1 MRLLQLL
8 SCLIVFLLTSLAAS
22 QGNAAPPP
30 AEAFGKL
37 PAIYD
42 AALSPDAT
50 KIAAVMSQDGRYYL
64 RINDINKPEQ
74 APKVSGLGETIKPA
88 YVKWANDEQVILS
101 FWRSEESAGVPYR
114 SGYLYTL
121 NTETMDGQ
129 ILVDPRTAGGA
140 TTGSRFA
147 DSAIFR
153 QFNNVVVDWLEDD
166 PDHILMAYSEKDNN
180 LRPDLRR
187 VNVATGNDSIVHIG
201 MKDIQRW
208 QTDRSG
214 KLRIAQGRKDNDNA
228 SAVLRIRGADSENWQ
243 DSAEFPGLSAET
255 SIFGFTSEPNELI
268 IGDYQGQDTLGL
280 YIYDLDQ
287 KAITRK
293 IYHNED
299 YDASGVITSKDGKDI
314 IGANYTADTPQT
326 AMLEDND
333 TILQS
338 MRRTFEGF
346 TIDYADQSQKGQTVL
361 FKLTSPYHPG
371 ALMLVEGKDGK
382 PVNLGAYYPDLKPD
396 MLGEVIPVGFSAR
409 DGQRIPSY
417 VTLPPTVTD
426 TAQIKT
432 LPFIVLPHGGP
443 YARDSQRFDY
453 FSQFFASRGYAVLQM
468 NFRGSEGFGQA
479 FEKAG
484 RENWVIMQEDVED
497 GTKWLIEKGYADP
510 ERICIAGWSYG
521 GYASLMGAAKNPELY
536 KCSIAMAALTDIR
549 AHINDQRDYR
559 FGEQSAKRFIG
570 AGFESQD
577 DIKANSPVK
586 IAEDMTVPLLLA
598 HGELDQRVNFSQF
611 KRMKSALK
619 DSSAD
624 VTYMEFEDEDHY
636 LSNEENRQDFFK
648 ALDKFLK
655 GNLGESEFSP

>member
-8 SCLIVFLLTSLAAS
+8 SCLFLFLLTSLTAS
-22 QGNAAPPP
+22 QGKAAPPP

-64 RINDINKPEQ
+64 RISEINKPDE
-74 APKVSGLGETIKPA
+74 APKISGLGETIKPA
-88 YVKWANDEQVILS
+88 YVKWANEEQVILS
-101 FWRSEESAGVPYR
+101 FWRSEELSGVPFR

-121 NTETMDGQ
+121 NIETMEGK

-140 TTGSRFA
+140 STGSRLGN
-147 DSAIFR
+147 SAIFR

-166 PDHILMAYSEKDNN
+166 PNHILMAYSDKDNN
-180 LRPDLRR
+180 LTPDLRR

-214 KLRIAQGRKDNDNA
+214 RLRIAQGRKDDKEA
-228 SAVLRIRGADSENWQ
+228 TAVLRIQDADNDYWRES
-243 DSAEFPGLSAET
+243 DEFPGLRADT
-255 SIFGFTSEPNELI
+255 NIFGFTSDPNELI

-280 YIYDLDQ
+280 YIYDLRE
-287 KAITRK
+287 KSITRK
-293 IYHNED
+293 IYHND
-299 YDASGVITSKDGKDI
+299 TYDASGVITSKDGGEI
-314 IGANYTADTPQT
+314 IGANYIADTPQT
-326 AMLEDND
+326 EMLDGND

-338 MRRTFEGF
+338 MRRTFQGF
-346 TIDYADQSQKGQTVL
+346 TIDYVDQSQDGQTVL
-361 FKLTSPYHPG
+361 FKLSSPYHPG
-371 ALMLVEGKDGK
+371 ALMMVEGKDSK

-426 TAQIKT
+426 TAQIKN
-432 LPFIVLPHGGP
+432 LPFIILPHGGP

-484 RENWVIMQEDVED
+484 RENWIIMQEDVED

-510 ERICIAGWSYG
+510 DRICIAGWSYG

-536 KCSIAMAALTDIR
+536 QCSIAMAALTDIR

-559 FGEQSAKRFIG
+559 FGEQSAERFIG
-570 AGFESQD
+570 AGFESKD

-586 IAEDMTVPLLLA
+586 IAEDMTVPLFLA
-598 HGELDQRVNFSQF
+598 HGELDQQVNFNQF
-611 KRMKSALK
+611 KRMKRALK
-619 DSSAD
+619 DSSAE

-648 ALDKFLK
+648 GLEEFLK
-655 GNLGESEFSP
+655 ENLGESEFSP